1 MVSEFYCFGAL
12 AVGAWAKQPRLCH
25 VHWPGHPGGRL
36 VLWCTGSDHSCCIA
50 SDGKPQMK
58 CVEKAWPLFY
68 CELSKTLK
76 KQGIPQ
82 TDTIHDLNFCVEGP
96 QLTGKA
102 GVTGR

>member
-1 MVSEFYCFGAL
+1 ME
-12 AVGAWAKQPRLCH
+12 
-25 VHWPGHPGGRL
+25 
-36 VLWCTGSDHSCCIA
+36 
-50 SDGKPQMK
+50 